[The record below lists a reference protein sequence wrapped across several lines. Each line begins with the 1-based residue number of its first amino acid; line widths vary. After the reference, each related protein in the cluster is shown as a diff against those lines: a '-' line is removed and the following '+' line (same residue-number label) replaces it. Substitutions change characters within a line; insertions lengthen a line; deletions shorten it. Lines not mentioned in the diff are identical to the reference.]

1 LKLKSIINPKTT
13 IIKSYSGWKS
23 IDWMELWDYQD
34 LFYFL
39 ILRDI
44 KTRYAQSVLGIG
56 WAVIQ
61 PLFSMVIFTIVFG
74 NLAQINSD
82 GVPYAIFSYT
92 ALVPWIYFSSSL
104 NDSTRSLLSS
114 TGMITKVYFPRLVIP
129 LVPVLSKLVDFGIAF
144 IIILIMM
151 VYYSIIPSLQIIYL
165 PLLIILMM
173 ITVSGMGMW
182 LTALAIQ
189 YRDINYAMGF
199 FIQLLMYLAPVVYPA
214 SRVPENFRL
223 FYAIFPMT
231 GVIEG
236 FRSIFLK
243 TNPIPWDLIMIGFI
257 VALVTFISG
266 GFYFKRMEKHFADV
280 A

>member
-1 LKLKSIINPKTT
+1 MKLKSIINPKTT

>member
-1 LKLKSIINPKTT
+1 MP
-13 IIKSYSGWKS
+13 
-23 IDWMELWDYQD
+23 
-34 LFYFL
+34 F
-39 ILRDI
+39 
-44 KTRYAQSVLGIG
+44 
-56 WAVIQ
+56 
-61 PLFSMVIFTIVFG
+61 
-74 NLAQINSD
+74 
-82 GVPYAIFSYT
+82 FSYT